1 LASVVDS
8 DLEESIAALKASL
21 ESAQEPCS
29 LGAADPEQLQRL
41 QERFGLPRRYVEFLA
56 ECDPLELA
64 VATPAEHVELIP
76 AADLEEEQRGFC
88 LDEDDKRITTPAK
101 NGWRPSWIIIARSG
115 LGDPYFLDVSNIDA
129 EGDCPVFT
137 AMSGTD
143 TWQQTLCASSFA
155 MFVRILAITMDVA
168 EDFDMDDYDPDNER
182 VFREAVGPRIREVDP
197 AAVKGG
203 HWT

>member
-1 LASVVDS
+1 MDS
-8 DLEESIAALKASL
+8 DLAESIAALKASL
-21 ESAQEPCS
+21 ESAQEHFSFGTTEPG
-29 LGAADPEQLQRL
+29 LLKHL

-56 ECDPLELA
+56 ECDPTELS
-64 VATPAEHVELIP
+64 VVTPAEHVELISSSELD
-76 AADLEEEQRGFC
+76 AEQHGFC
-88 LDEDDKRITTPAK
+88 IDDDGKRITTPTK
-101 NGWRPSWIIIARSG
+101 NGWRPSWIIIGRNG

-143 TWQQTLCASSFA
+143 VWQQTLCASSFA
-155 MFVRILAITMDVA
+155 MFVRILAITMEVA

-197 AAVKGG
+197 AAVKSG